1 MQAVAYARE
10 SGFIVLY
17 VPSGPSQCAQTCLI
31 VAALPIVS
39 DVTAYAYDETRQI
52 YVQDQLAAVLLQA
65 FVKANAET
73 LAGVKMTDGTK
84 VESFV
89 TSALSKPEGQ
99 SDALEAVMDVLGAQ
113 TECVGGSTTQ
123 TDRRSVP
130 VLIAVDVAQALYG
143 VSQTRGPLSF
153 EPLPSFALSLARL
166 LRSYASPTGRK
177 LERGA
182 VLLAMS
188 ANTGDGAHR
197 GRRLE
202 LALGV
207 GVPEG
212 AYETVEHDH
221 PAYARLAE
229 GLQKLEIGPLS
240 PLEAASAVQALDDA
254 KLPRVKLS
262 DSMFLEAY
270 IAGAG
275 NAREMTRNL
284 RRTLAT
290 EPAQLAAQTL

>member
-1 MQAVAYARE
+1 M
-10 SGFIVLY
+10 
-17 VPSGPSQCAQTCLI
+17 
-31 VAALPIVS
+31 
-39 DVTAYAYDETRQI
+39 
-52 YVQDQLAAVLLQA
+52 
-65 FVKANAET
+65 
-73 LAGVKMTDGTK
+73 
-84 VESFV
+84 
-89 TSALSKPEGQ
+89 
-99 SDALEAVMDVLGAQ
+99 
-113 TECVGGSTTQ
+113 
-123 TDRRSVP
+123 
-130 VLIAVDVAQALYG
+130 LIAVDCAQALYG
-143 VSQTRGPLSF
+143 VSQTRTPLSY
-153 EPLPSFALSLARL
+153 EQLPSFALSLARL
-166 LRSYASPTGRK
+166 LLSYASPTGRK

-188 ANTGDGAHR
+188 ANMGDGAHS

-207 GVPEG
+207 GQPEG
-212 AYETVEHDH
+212 AYEKVRHDH

-262 DSMFLEAY
+262 DPMFLEAY

-275 NAREMTRNL
+275 NAREMTRGL

-290 EPAQLAAQTL
+290 ESAQLVPQTL